1 MQCSIYW
8 LYENAYRSTY
18 FYISNLSYISH
29 IFLTTTTTTTITSI
43 ITLILAFIFTY
54 VLYFCRWAQFNQI
67 FDEIDAKVT
76 ALVNKETVKYRRHI
90 GAGHYVSVTTGFNC
104 VDFRRFYIPYRQS
117 EAKPMRTG
125 IALHLREWSEMRKLI
140 DTVNNDFPAL
150 ATGLDWYLQ
159 LDENQRADIKRLPP
173 LTVV

>member
-1 MQCSIYW
+1 
-8 LYENAYRSTY
+8 
-18 FYISNLSYISH
+18 
-29 IFLTTTTTTTITSI
+29 
-43 ITLILAFIFTY
+43 
-54 VLYFCRWAQFNQI
+54 
-67 FDEIDAKVT
+67 
-76 ALVNKETVKYRRHI
+76 
-90 GAGHYVSVTTGFNC
+90 
-104 VDFRRFYIPYRQS
+104 
-117 EAKPMRTG
+117 MRTG